1 VQGLRR
7 ASQNSIEIGLQARTA
22 LAALFCGEK
31 KVVATSLDAPARR
44 TSVRWR
50 IFLLIL
56 LIVAINYVDRASL
69 SVAMPTISNEFGIDS
84 ATQGIILSSFFW
96 TYAPMQIPGGWLA
109 DRYRPR
115 LIIGGATILWG
126 AFQALAALATG
137 WVGLLLARLG
147 LGLAEGPIYPAS
159 GKLNAVW
166 LPARERG
173 RGAVIID
180 GGAPLGTAFGGL
192 IIAALI
198 GAFDSWRMAFVI
210 AGLGTIAA
218 GLFAYWYIRDNPRE
232 QPSINEAEAQ
242 YIEREHAKE
251 DELLTAGQAGRT
263 NVLDFLRFRSFWGM
277 LLGWLGFD
285 LVWYG
290 LVAWAPNYLA
300 QARHLSLAAIG
311 GATFIIFGA
320 GFVGEIAGGFLA
332 DYWKERGGSPNVV
345 MRTVLGI
352 SGVLTTLSTFF
363 LAFVSSPVAAVALLS
378 STLFFLRWA
387 GLYWSIPAT
396 LTDRGRVGVLGG
408 MMNFAGNVGGILVPI
423 IVGVIVQVT
432 GSYFLALM
440 FFSGSGVL
448 YLISSLIID
457 YSRKLPV

>member
-1 VQGLRR
+1 M
-7 ASQNSIEIGLQARTA
+7 
-22 LAALFCGEK
+22 
-31 KVVATSLDAPARR
+31 KV
-44 TSVRWR
+44 
-50 IFLLIL
+50 
-56 LIVAINYVDRASL
+56 
-69 SVAMPTISNEFGIDS
+69 S
-84 ATQGIILSSFFW
+84 A
-96 TYAPMQIPGGWLA
+96 
-109 DRYRPR
+109 
-115 LIIGGATILWG
+115 GACYSP
-126 AFQALAALATG
+126 FQALTALATG

-147 LGLAEGPIYPAS
+147 LGLAEGPIYPTS

-166 LPARERG
+166 LPARERC

-198 GAFDSWRMAFVI
+198 GAFDSWRMAFI
-210 AGLGTIAA
+210 AAGLGTIAA

-232 QPSINEAEAQ
+232 QPSTNEAEAQ
-242 YIEREHAKE
+242 YIEWEHAIE

-277 LLGWLGFD
+277 LLGYLGFD

-290 LVAWAPNYLA
+290 LVTWAPNYLA

-320 GFVGEIAGGFLA
+320 GFVGEIVGGFLA

-352 SGVLTTLSTFF
+352 SGVITTLSTFF

-387 GLYWSIPAT
+387 GAT
-396 LTDRGRVGVLGG
+396 LT
-408 MMNFAGNVGGILVPI
+408 AHVPRTP
-423 IVGVIVQVT
+423 QQ
-432 GSYFLALM
+432 
-440 FFSGSGVL
+440 
-448 YLISSLIID
+448 
-457 YSRKLPV
+457 

>member
-1 VQGLRR
+1 
-7 ASQNSIEIGLQARTA
+7 
-22 LAALFCGEK
+22 
-31 KVVATSLDAPARR
+31 VVATSLDAVARR

-69 SVAMPTISNEFGIDS
+69 SVAMPTISKEFGID
-84 ATQGIILSSFFW
+84 AAAQGIILSSFFW
-96 TYAPMQIPGGWLA
+96 TYALMQIPGGWLA

-115 LIIGGATILWG
+115 LIIASATILWG

-147 LGLAEGPIYPAS
+147 LGLAEGPILPAS

-198 GAFDSWRMAFVI
+198 GAFDSWRTAFVV
-210 AGLGTIAA
+210 AGLGTIVA

-251 DELLTAGQAGRT
+251 DKLLTAGKAGRT
-263 NVLDFLRFRSFWGM
+263 NVLDFLRFRSFWAM
-277 LLGWLGFD
+277 LLGWVGFD

-300 QARHLSLAAIG
+300 QARHLSLAGIG
-311 GATFIIFGA
+311 GATFIIFGT

-332 DYWKERGGSPNVV
+332 DHWKERGGSPNVV

-378 STLFFLRWA
+378 STLFFLRWG

-396 LTDRGRVGVLGG
+396 LTDRGRAGVLGG
-408 MMNFAGNVGGILVPI
+408 MMNFAGNIGGILVPI
-423 IVGVIVQVT
+423 IVGVIVEVT

-440 FFSGSGVL
+440 FFSASGVL

>member
-1 VQGLRR
+1 
-7 ASQNSIEIGLQARTA
+7 
-22 LAALFCGEK
+22 
-31 KVVATSLDAPARR
+31 VVATSLDVAARR

-69 SVAMPTISNEFGIDS
+69 SVAMPTISKEFGIDS
-84 ATQGIILSSFFW
+84 AAQGIILSSFFW

-115 LIIGGATILWG
+115 LIIGGATMLWG
-126 AFQALAALATG
+126 AFQAMAALATG

-198 GAFDSWRMAFVI
+198 GAFDSWRAAFVI

-218 GLFAYWYIRDNPRE
+218 GLFAYCYIRDNPRE

-378 STLFFLRWA
+378 NTLFFLRWA

-448 YLISSLIID
+448 HLISSLIID

>member
-1 VQGLRR
+1 M
-7 ASQNSIEIGLQARTA
+7 
-22 LAALFCGEK
+22 
-31 KVVATSLDAPARR
+31 KVLSTSLDAARR

-69 SVAMPTISNEFGIDS
+69 SVAMPTISQEFGID
-84 ATQGIILSSFFW
+84 AAAQGIILSSFFW
-96 TYAPMQIPGGWLA
+96 TYTLMQIPGGWLA

-115 LIIGGATILWG
+115 LIITGATILWG

-137 WVGLLLARLG
+137 GVGLLLARLG
-147 LGLAEGPIYPAS
+147 LGLAEGPTFPAG

-173 RGAVIID
+173 RGAVIIT

-198 GAFDSWRMAFVI
+198 GTFDSWRMAFI
-210 AGLGTIAA
+210 AAGLGTIAA
-218 GLFAYWYIRDNPRE
+218 GLFTFWYIRDNPRE
-232 QPSINEAEAQ
+232 QPSTNEAEAQ
-242 YIEREHAKE
+242 YIEWEHAKE

-263 NVLDFLRFRSFWGM
+263 DVLNFLRFRSFWGM

-290 LVAWAPNYLA
+290 LVTWAANYLA
-300 QARHLSLAAIG
+300 QARHVSLATIG

-320 GFVGEIAGGFLA
+320 GFVGEIVGGFLA

-363 LAFVSSPVAAVALLS
+363 LAFVSSPIAAVALLS
-378 STLFFLRWA
+378 STLFFLRWG

-396 LTDRGRVGVLGG
+396 LTDRGRAGVLGG

-432 GSYFLALM
+432 GNFFWALM
-440 FFSGSGVL
+440 FFSASGVL
-448 YLISSLIID
+448 YLISSLMID

>member
-1 VQGLRR
+1 M
-7 ASQNSIEIGLQARTA
+7 
-22 LAALFCGEK
+22 
-31 KVVATSLDAPARR
+31 VATSLDTTRR

-56 LIVAINYVDRASL
+56 LLVAINYMDRASL
-69 SVAMPTISNEFGIDS
+69 SVAMPTISEEFGID
-84 ATQGIILSSFFW
+84 AAAQGIILSSFFW
-96 TYAPMQIPGGWLA
+96 TYALMQIPGGWLA

-115 LIIGGATILWG
+115 LIIAGATILWG

-137 WVGLLLARLG
+137 FAGLLLARLG
-147 LGLAEGPIYPAS
+147 LGLAEGPVFPVS

-166 LPARERG
+166 LPAKERG

-192 IIAALI
+192 IIATLI
-198 GAFDSWRMAFVI
+198 VAFESWRTAFVV
-210 AGLGTIAA
+210 AGVGTVAA
-218 GLFAYWYIRDNPRE
+218 GVFAYWYIRDNPRE
-232 QPSINEAEAQ
+232 HPSANEAEAR

-251 DELLTAGQAGRT
+251 DELLKAGQAGRT
-263 NVLDFLRFRSFWGM
+263 NVLGFLRFRSFWSM
-277 LLGWLGFD
+277 LLGWVGFN
-285 LVWYG
+285 LVFYG

-300 QARHLSLAAIG
+300 QARGLSLAAIG

-320 GFVGEIAGGFLA
+320 GFVGEIVGGFLS
-332 DYWKERGGSPNVV
+332 DYWKERGGSPNIV

-352 SGVLTTLSTFF
+352 SGVLTTLSTFL
-363 LAFVSSPVAAVALLS
+363 LAFVSSPVAAVALLA
-378 STLFFLRWA
+378 STLFFLRWG
-387 GLYWSIPAT
+387 GLYWSIPPI

-408 MMNFAGNVGGILVPI
+408 VMNFAGNVGGILVPI
-423 IVGVIVQVT
+423 IVGVIVQLT

-440 FFSGSGVL
+440 FFSASGVL

>member
-1 VQGLRR
+1 
-7 ASQNSIEIGLQARTA
+7 
-22 LAALFCGEK
+22 
-31 KVVATSLDAPARR
+31 
-44 TSVRWR
+44 
-50 IFLLIL
+50 
-56 LIVAINYVDRASL
+56 
-69 SVAMPTISNEFGIDS
+69 
-84 ATQGIILSSFFW
+84 
-96 TYAPMQIPGGWLA
+96 
-109 DRYRPR
+109 
-115 LIIGGATILWG
+115 
-126 AFQALAALATG
+126 
-137 WVGLLLARLG
+137 
-147 LGLAEGPIYPAS
+147 LAEAPVLPAG
-159 GKLNAVW
+159 GKLNALW

-192 IIAALI
+192 IITALI
-198 GAFDSWRMAFVI
+198 GGFDSWRMAFI
-210 AGLGTIAA
+210 AAGLGTMAA
-218 GLFAYWYIRDNPRE
+218 GLFAYWYVRDNPRE
-232 QPSINEAEAQ
+232 QPSTNEAEAQ

-251 DELLTAGQAGRT
+251 DELLTAGQAGQT

-277 LLGWLGFD
+277 LLGYLGFD

-290 LVAWAPNYLA
+290 LVTWAPNYLA

-320 GFVGEIAGGFLA
+320 GFVGEIVGGFLA

-352 SGVLTTLSTFF
+352 SGAITTLSTFF
-363 LAFVSSPVAAVALLS
+363 LPFVSSLVAAVALLS

-396 LTDRGRVGVLGG
+396 LTDRGRAGVLGG

-440 FFSGSGVL
+440 FFSASGVL
-448 YLISSLIID
+448 YLIGSLMID